1 MNSILNRIREVINQ
15 NGISDTAFA
24 RSIDVPQATLANM
37 FQRDSEP
44 KPSWLKLI
52 SEKYNVSASW
62 LLTGEGSMYD
72 KSPSNENAVAE
83 VSSGESKIPI
93 LSQKVSCGPGQTWES
108 EQNIAEYIDINSLSP
123 KLKGQNVYGFRA
135 SGTSMLGAGI
145 KDGDIV
151 LFNAD
156 KGSVPEDGIY
166 VFSLDG
172 EAFCKRLEFERLS
185 NTIKIYSVRVADLE
199 KAELIKTLSAEDEGF
214 TDRFNLF
221 GRVFWILRMIDR

>member
-1 MNSILNRIREVINQ
+1 MNADEQLKSLRYELRLTQQELAKQLDISTSAIANIE
-15 NGISDTAFA
+15 NGARDISKQLMKTIVQKF
-24 RSIDVPQATLANM
+24 
-37 FQRDSEP
+37 
-44 KPSWLKLI
+44 
-52 SEKYNVSASW
+52 NVSASW
-62 LLTGEGSMYD
+62 LLTGEGPMYED
-72 KSPSNENAVAE
+72 KSKDVTVPVE
-83 VSSGESKIPI
+83 VSAAGSKIPI
-93 LSQKVSCGPGQTWES
+93 LNQKVSCGPGQTWES